1 MRKALLLRDELGH
14 GGAAGAAISNNLP
27 SLGSVLERLSEIQR
41 NTQQRNTLF
50 ESALYWMVGLSVGH
64 LCRAT
69 WRAAWGGGG
78 GADITHNELEE
89 VRK

>member
-1 MRKALLLRDELGH
+1 M
-14 GGAAGAAISNNLP
+14 P
-27 SLGSVLERLSEIQR
+27 ERLSEIQR

-50 ESALYWMVGLSVGH
+50 ESALCRMVGLSVGH

-89 VRK
+89 EQNKSRPEEIKKQ